1 MPIPLLVETE
11 DALDTWGVDV
21 PDYAHTL
28 AKAFWPGAV
37 TLVVKAS
44 EKVPRDFRA
53 PNGTIGIRSPKH
65 EVVMELI
72 QAAGGPIFATSAN
85 THGNPAPGSFE
96 EVEPRIISHADVA
109 LDGGETE
116 HQQAS
121 TVVDCTGAEPVI
133 LREGAVSADEIMGV
147 RAGARSARQLRA
159 YAEQPRSRVE
169 PVRLGRLAAFCSSG
183 GSGVDQHVGSDARDA
198 HAALDISARITVS
211 PGAASST
218 SFR

>member
-1 MPIPLLVETE
+1 MSKVYRVDPENPNAEVINLAATVLRDGGIIVFPTETVYGLGALADSKFGPHEIFEVKVRPADMPIPLLVETE

-21 PDYAHTL
+21 PEYAHAL
-28 AKAFWPGAV
+28 AREFWPGAV

-53 PNGTIGIRSPKH
+53 PNGTIGIRSPNH

-96 EVEPRIISHADVA
+96 EVEQRIISHADVA

-121 TVVDCTGAEPVI
+121 TVVDCTGPEPTI
-133 LREGAVSADEIMGV
+133 IREGAVSADEVMGV
-147 RAGARSARQLRA
+147 AVA
-159 YAEQPRSRVE
+159 
-169 PVRLGRLAAFCSSG
+169 
-183 GSGVDQHVGSDARDA
+183 
-198 HAALDISARITVS
+198 
-211 PGAASST
+211 
-218 SFR
+218 

>member
-1 MPIPLLVETE
+1 MSKVYRVDPENPNAEVINLAATVLRDGGIIVFPTETVYGLGALADSKFGPHEIFEVKVRPADQPIPLLVETE

-21 PDYAHTL
+21 PEYAYAL
-28 AKAFWPGAV
+28 ARSFWPGAV

-44 EKVPRDFRA
+44 ERVPRDFRA

-96 EVEPRIISHADVA
+96 EVEHRIISHADVA

-133 LREGAVSADEIMGV
+133 IRQGAVSADEV
-147 RAGARSARQLRA
+147 LD
-159 YAEQPRSRVE
+159 
-169 PVRLGRLAAFCSSG
+169 AAK
-183 GSGVDQHVGSDARDA
+183 
-198 HAALDISARITVS
+198 
-211 PGAASST
+211 AAS
-218 SFR
+218 